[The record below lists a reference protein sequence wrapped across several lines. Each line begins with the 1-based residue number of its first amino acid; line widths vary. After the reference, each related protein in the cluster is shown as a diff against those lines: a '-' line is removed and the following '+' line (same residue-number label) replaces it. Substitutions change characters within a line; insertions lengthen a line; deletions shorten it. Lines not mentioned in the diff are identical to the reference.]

1 MLSVREQAIQKTQYS
16 TTTKHNMQ
24 VILPP
29 ATPDLA
35 VLSSISFGSITTSTS
50 SSAYYAIETI
60 LGISEEEGI
69 HVIKLHTNIKMAH
82 LWHNSY
88 SCC

>member
-1 MLSVREQAIQKTQYS
+1 
-16 TTTKHNMQ
+16 MQ
-24 VILPP
+24 VLLPP
-29 ATPDLA
+29 APPDLA

-50 SSAYYAIETI
+50 SAYYAIETI
-60 LGISEEEGI
+60 LGVSEEEGI

>member
-35 VLSSISFGSITTSTS
+35 VLSLISFGSITTSTS
-50 SSAYYAIETI
+50 S
-60 LGISEEEGI
+60 
-69 HVIKLHTNIKMAH
+69 
-82 LWHNSY
+82 
-88 SCC
+88 